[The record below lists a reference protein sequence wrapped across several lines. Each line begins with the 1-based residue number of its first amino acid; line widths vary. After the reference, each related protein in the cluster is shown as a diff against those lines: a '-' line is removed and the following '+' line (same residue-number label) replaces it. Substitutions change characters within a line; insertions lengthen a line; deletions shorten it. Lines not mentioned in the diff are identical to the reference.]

1 MTKLLTEKEVALMLG
16 CTPAKLQKQRQQG
29 RGLRFSRLGRH
40 IRYRLSDIEEHL
52 EQNTYSSTS
61 EYGGRHA

>member
-1 MTKLLTEKEVALMLG
+1 MIKLLTEQQVALILG

-29 RGLRFSRLGRH
+29 RGLNYIRSGRH

-52 EQNTYSSTS
+52 AENTYSSTS
-61 EYGGRHA
+61 EYRR